1 MGEDKGRMGLT
12 QQEQAEELVEAFS
25 FFEEW
30 EDRYGYLIDLGRE
43 LPPMPESDKTE
54 ATRIQGCQSMVWLK
68 AQETFAAEELRFVF
82 LADSDSAIVKGLV
95 AILWRVFSG
104 YRPQE
109 VLAFNVEALLKQ
121 LSLEEHL
128 SMNRRNGLF
137 SMIQRI
143 RTLATEMI

>member
-1 MGEDKGRMGLT
+1 
-12 QQEQAEELVEAFS
+12 
-25 FFEEW
+25 
-30 EDRYGYLIDLGRE
+30 
-43 LPPMPESDKTE
+43 
-54 ATRIQGCQSMVWLK
+54 MVWLK